1 MAIVTGL
8 IASIREVKLVTR
20 CWESGEAVCV
30 VAGIN
35 GPAGSERQGIA
46 LCRHLDRSE
55 MKGTSVRCRFVCSHR
70 IVCAVLNV
78 RFFFGE
84 GGGGGK
90 KKSVL
95 QTKH

>member
-1 MAIVTGL
+1 M
-8 IASIREVKLVTR
+8 
-20 CWESGEAVCV
+20 

-90 KKSVL
+90 RQSVL
-95 QTKH
+95 TTKH